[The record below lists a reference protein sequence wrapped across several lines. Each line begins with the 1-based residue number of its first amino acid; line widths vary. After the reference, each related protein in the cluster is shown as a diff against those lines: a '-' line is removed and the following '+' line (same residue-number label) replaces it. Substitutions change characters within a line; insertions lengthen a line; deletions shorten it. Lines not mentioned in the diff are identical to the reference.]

1 MPLSSNI
8 LKLKQKLKAQKW
20 LPEGLTPRQ
29 QRLAWA
35 LGGLFLLTL
44 LYLAVV
50 LPLLALDNSWSQEL
64 ARKRQLLVR
73 YQALQENKAKVGQ
86 ALQALKNAASL
97 LEGQFLSGANAAVAS
112 ADLQEILK
120 NVTGSHGVQVTSIKV
135 LQPKDAGPYQ
145 EVPVQVQLT
154 GTVEQ
159 LLTVLYHLEH
169 HKKLL
174 FIPEL
179 EINSPRWAAVV
190 PGKDASVVQVS
201 LVVTGVIKKG
211 KGV

>member
-1 MPLSSNI
+1 
-8 LKLKQKLKAQKW
+8 
-20 LPEGLTPRQ
+20 
-29 QRLAWA
+29 
-35 LGGLFLLTL
+35 
-44 LYLAVV
+44 
-50 LPLLALDNSWSQEL
+50 
-64 ARKRQLLVR
+64 
-73 YQALQENKAKVGQ
+73 
-86 ALQALKNAASL
+86 
-97 LEGQFLSGANAAVAS
+97 
-112 ADLQEILK
+112 
-120 NVTGSHGVQVTSIKV
+120 
-135 LQPKDAGPYQ
+135 
-145 EVPVQVQLT
+145 LT

>member
-1 MPLSSNI
+1 MVY
-8 LKLKQKLKAQKW
+8 
-20 LPEGLTPRQ
+20 
-29 QRLAWA
+29 
-35 LGGLFLLTL
+35 F
-44 LYLAVV
+44 VV
-50 LPLLALDNSWSQEL
+50 VYPLLALESSWSQDL

-73 YQALQENKAKVGQ
+73 YQALQQNKAKVGQ
-86 ALQALKNAASL
+86 ALQALKNAVAL
-97 LEGQFLSGANAAVAS
+97 MEGQFLSGGNPAVAS

-120 NVTGSHGVQVTSIKV
+120 NVTGNHGVQVTSIKV

-145 EVPVQVQLT
+145 EVPVQVQLS
-154 GTVEQ
+154 GTVDQ

-179 EINSPRWAAVV
+179 EINSPRWAAGVKDV
-190 PGKDASVVQVS
+190 PQPMQVS

-211 KGV
+211 TGV

>member
-1 MPLSSNI
+1 M
-8 LKLKQKLKAQKW
+8 
-20 LPEGLTPRQ
+20 
-29 QRLAWA
+29 
-35 LGGLFLLTL
+35 
-44 LYLAVV
+44 V

-154 GTVEQ
+154 GAVEQ